1 MRFLLYG
8 LIRIVVFVGV
18 WYLCMALDFGMVL
31 SLVVALILSFA
42 VGYLGLRRGVGRP
55 GTPATPGAADRTA
68 SPLPSSA
75 APDESGTNFEASIVQ
90 SVEIDLGDF

>member
-18 WYLCMALDFGMVL
+18 WYLCMALNFGMAL

-42 VGYLGLRRGVGRP
+42 VGYLGLRRLRD
-55 GTPATPGAADRTA
+55 GAAADMAAWRQGVSKDRRGRTEQA
-68 SPLPSSA
+68 DA
-75 APDESGTNFEASIVQ
+75 DAEDAYTEGRFR
-90 SVEIDLGDF
+90 G

>member
-18 WYLCMALDFGMVL
+18 WYLCMALNFGMAL

-42 VGYLGLRRGVGRP
+42 VGYLGLRRLRD
-55 GTPATPGAADRTA
+55 GAAADMAAWRRGSAESRRGRTEQA
-68 SPLPSSA
+68 DA
-75 APDESGTNFEASIVQ
+75 DAEDAYTEGRFH
-90 SVEIDLGDF
+90 G